1 MNISRAEQSVIK
13 YNQEQYRL
21 DQARLEKQ
29 QTEEYAKKI
38 EERRVDQMIAERV
51 SRNFRLDLDK
61 GRHIEILFDPNIVT
75 YGETKRWNELKVYM
89 ELKYPDLYLG
99 GIGDLT
105 VEWIPIGSQFKVTEY
120 DGSESIEYRDS
131 ENWLIA

>member
-21 DQARLEKQ
+21 DRARLEKQ

-51 SRNFRLDLDK
+51 SRNLRLDLDK
-61 GRHIEILFDPNIVT
+61 GRHI
-75 YGETKRWNELKVYM
+75 
-89 ELKYPDLYLG
+89 DL
-99 GIGDLT
+99 
-105 VEWIPIGSQFKVTEY
+105 EC
-120 DGSESIEYRDS
+120 
-131 ENWLIA
+131 